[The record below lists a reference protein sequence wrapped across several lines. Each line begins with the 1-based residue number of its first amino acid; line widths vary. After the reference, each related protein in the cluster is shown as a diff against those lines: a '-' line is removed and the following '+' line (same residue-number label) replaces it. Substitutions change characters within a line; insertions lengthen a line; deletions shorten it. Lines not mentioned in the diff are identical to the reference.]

1 MSLPPALEPTTTA
14 ADVLADPHRRALLAV
29 LRDREGQSPAA
40 ATAVGPAMPI
50 ADLGTEVAAVERG
63 TPIVPDDHCE
73 RRHIELVH
81 RHVPRLVDHGV
92 LTRDAEGDEPTVA
105 LTAHPILDLEWVRTL
120 LADPTGDAI
129 PLDEETLT
137 RTLEALRE
145 PRRLT
150 VCTELAS
157 RGGSI
162 AVDDLAAGVL
172 VREGEADR
180 PADAADPQRTAVA
193 TELAHKQLP
202 ALAAAG
208 LATHDDES
216 GRAALGTDAPHW
228 DVDWLADGP
237 LAEAAAFV
245 RSDSTRRARLERE
258 PSVPARA
265 IARDPD
271 ESRRAGTDVESCWT
285 LEGEAN
291 VAERGDEIAAG
302 ADQELFVMAPSAVLL
317 GTTCLENMRNAADRG
332 VDVYAASRSPRVR
345 DTVRSTI
352 PTATVCEPRFDWF
365 SFPVDAPQCGYVLL
379 ADREAAMLVTAESGA
394 DDEDDESIRTGA
406 ITGEGRENALVS
418 LVRAKLG
425 PRLDRLATAG
435 DETDGTPLPM

>member
-1 MSLPPALEPTTTA
+1 MSLPPFLELTTTA
-14 ADVLADPHRRALLAV
+14 ADVLADPHRRTLLAV
-29 LRDREGQSPAA
+29 LRDREGQTPTATTAA
-40 ATAVGPAMPI
+40 GPAMPI
-50 ADLGTEVAAVERG
+50 ADLATEVAAVERG
-63 TPIVPDDHCE
+63 TPIVPDAHCE
-73 RRHIELVH
+73 RLQIELIH
-81 RHVPRLVDHGV
+81 RHVPRLVDRGV
-92 LTRDAEGDEPTVA
+92 LSRDADGDDPAVS
-105 LTAHPILDLEWVRTL
+105 LTAHPILDLEWVESL
-120 LADPTGDAI
+120 LTDPTGDDVPVAA
-129 PLDEETLT
+129 ETLT

-157 RGGSI
+157 RDGSI

-180 PADAADPQRTAVA
+180 PADVAGSQRTAVA

-208 LATHDDES
+208 LVAHDDES
-216 GRAALGTDAPHW
+216 GRAALETDAPHW

-237 LAEAAAFV
+237 LAEAAALV
-245 RSDSTRRARLERE
+245 RSDSTRRARPERE
-258 PSVPARA
+258 PSVPART
-265 IARDPD
+265 IARDSD
-271 ESRRAGTDVESCWT
+271 ENRRTGTDVESCWT

-291 VAERGDEIAAG
+291 VAERGNEIAAG
-302 ADQELFVMAPSAVLL
+302 ADEELFVMAPSAVLL
-317 GTTCLENMRNAADRG
+317 GSTCLENLRDAADRG
-332 VDVYAASRSPRVR
+332 VDVYVASRSPRVR
-345 DTVRSTI
+345 DTVRSAV

-379 ADREAAMLVTAESGA
+379 ADREAAMLVTAECEVG
-394 DDEDDESIRTGA
+394 DESVRAGA

-418 LVRAKLG
+418 VVRTQLG
-425 PRLDRLATAG
+425 PRLDRLPTAG